1 MNTTQ
6 LAQTGASVGVS
17 TGIAISGTVGL
28 PVIVGGAIGLVAI
41 GGLCAVAGMIATNSS
56 QGEMSI
62 NRNGFSGSYKK

>member
-6 LAQTGASVGVS
+6 LAQTGASAGVA
-17 TGIAISGTVGL
+17 TGIAISGTIGL
-28 PVIVGGAIGLVAI
+28 PVIFGGAIGLVVI